1 MTIDIWS
8 GGTYPANVLSNFY
21 PNAFVFD
28 GVECSS
34 MEGLLQSLKTK
45 NVALQKTV
53 CSCSDRTAKYF
64 SS

>member
-45 NVALQKTV
+45 NVAL
-53 CSCSDRTAKYF
+53 
-64 SS
+64 